1 MTQLPPRDFAFLVF
15 INLIWGLNL
24 IASKI
29 GVSHFP
35 PVFFTALRFS
45 VLGLV
50 LLPFLRWHAGRMQGL
65 MIAAVLSGG
74 LQYALLFMGIRAA
87 PDVGSVAIAQQ
98 LGVPFTTLLSIL
110 FLGEV
115 VRWRRGLGIA
125 LAFAGVAIIA
135 FQPSVYAAR
144 TGLAL
149 VVASA
154 LIGSFGLVAVKR
166 LGSQL
171 KPLELQAWFAVSGL
185 PVLWLLSAWLEDG
198 QRAAVASA
206 SLRDWGALLFTAL
219 VSSLVAHTGYY
230 WLVRRYPVTSLSPLT
245 TLSPVFGV
253 TFGVLLYG
261 DVLSARI
268 LIGGVLT
275 LIGITIISVRE
286 QRFVDTGS

>member
-1 MTQLPPRDFAFLVF
+1 MTHLPPRDFAFLVF

-65 MIAAVLSGG
+65 MVAAVLSGG

-110 FLGEV
+110 FLGET

-125 LAFAGVAIIA
+125 LAFLGVAIIA

-166 LGSQL
+166 LGPSL
-171 KPLELQAWFAVSGL
+171 KPLEMQAWFAVSGL

-206 SLRDWGALLFTAL
+206 SARDWGALLFTAL

-253 TFGVLLYG
+253 TFGVLIYG
-261 DVLSARI
+261 DSLSARI
-268 LIGGVLT
+268 LVGGLLT
-275 LIGITIISVRE
+275 LVGVTIISVRE

>member
-1 MTQLPPRDFAFLVF
+1 MTHLPPRDFAFLVF

-65 MIAAVLSGG
+65 MVAAVLSGG

-110 FLGEV
+110 FLGET

-125 LAFAGVAIIA
+125 LAFLGVAIIA

-166 LGSQL
+166 LGPSL
-171 KPLELQAWFAVSGL
+171 KPLEMQAWFAVSGL

-206 SLRDWGALLFTAL
+206 SARDWGALLFTAL

-253 TFGVLLYG
+253 TFGVLIYG
-261 DVLSARI
+261 DSLSARI
-268 LIGGVLT
+268 LAGGLLT
-275 LIGITIISVRE
+275 LVGVTIISVRE